1 MDSAKHRREEEKEV
15 LMCEMAGNRLLLKC
29 QKRKLHRNVC
39 NGSWEKPSNS
49 GLIQKVAGVHQA
61 CSQLVRSWG
70 LFGLVILC
78 FSLVISQIYPAE
90 FEMQLS
96 NPIYTWCN
104 LQKVF

>member
-1 MDSAKHRREEEKEV
+1 MRWQAKDV
-15 LMCEMAGNRLLLKC
+15 LLKC
-29 QKRKLHRNVC
+29 QKRKLHRKCVY

-70 LFGLVILC
+70 LFGLVILG
-78 FSLVISQIYPAE
+78 FSLVMSQIYPAE